1 MLKTKA
7 GLILLIAV
15 AAASTLQAQRAKLSK
30 AAQDPF
36 VSSAPPL
43 AKTSKLTTTMAPA
56 LAPEAAPLLKAPDLG
71 LQYAGK
77 MTTPSGE
84 KQVFAVERGQLM
96 ALKVGMVMASGY
108 IVQAIEPKAVR
119 FHDPVTNTTARLSL
133 PSAPAFELR

>member
-43 AKTSKLTTTMAPA
+43 AKTSKLTTMAPA

>member
-1 MLKTKA
+1 MWTNKVALT
-7 GLILLIAV
+7 LLTGAV
-15 AAASTLQAQRAKLSK
+15 ALSAHAQRATLSK

-36 VSSAPPL
+36 ASYAPPL
-43 AKTSKLTTTMAPA
+43 AKTNKAPRAAMAPA
-56 LAPEAAPLLKAPDLG
+56 LAPEAAPLPKAPDLG

-84 KQVFAVERGQLM
+84 QQVFAVERGQLM

-108 IVQAIEPKAVR
+108 IVQAIESKVVR